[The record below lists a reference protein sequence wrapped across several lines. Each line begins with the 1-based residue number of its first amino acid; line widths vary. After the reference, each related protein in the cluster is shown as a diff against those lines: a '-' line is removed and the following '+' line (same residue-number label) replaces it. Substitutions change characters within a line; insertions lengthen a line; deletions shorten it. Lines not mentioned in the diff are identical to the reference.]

1 MAALLGGES
10 LCSLQAQSAGASPAQ
25 SGVASGV
32 GGDCCNADAQ
42 KKLAASLGFVDIVGI
57 KLGMSPQHVTAALK
71 ANSPTLGFK
80 IFTTR
85 LIMPSTDPAFAKVP
99 HYIVAHKSP
108 APAPDHSQ
116 EYIIIEFTL
125 PPNPPVVD
133 RVYRK
138 VMFADGKGTANGT
151 LVSAMETKYGK
162 ETNINANSYHWMFLN
177 NGQPVTKP
185 LSGTNAACESVNS
198 NQDGSFGSPP
208 VNDNNPSTEYG
219 DQPITLQY
227 LSQPDNADIVPA
239 CDAYVSVL
247 GTTLSAN
254 YADPSTVALG
264 MSVAM
269 QSAELIHNNRVST
282 RAWLQADLDAKNKN
296 IKKNGAAQAAPK
308 L

>member
-1 MAALLGGES
+1 
-10 LCSLQAQSAGASPAQ
+10 
-25 SGVASGV
+25 
-32 GGDCCNADAQ
+32 
-42 KKLAASLGFVDIVGI
+42 
-57 KLGMSPQHVTAALK
+57 
-71 ANSPTLGFK
+71 
-80 IFTTR
+80 
-85 LIMPSTDPAFAKVP
+85 MPSSDPAFVKVP

-125 PPNPPVVD
+125 PPNAPVVD

-151 LVSAMETKYGK
+151 LMKAMEAKYGT
-162 ETNINANSYHWMFLN
+162 ETNINAISYHWMFLN

-185 LSGTNAACESVNS
+185 LSGTNAACESVNG
-198 NQDGSFGSPP
+198 NQDGSFGNPP

-227 LSQPDNADIVPA
+227 MSQPDNSDVVPA
-239 CDAYVSVL
+239 CDAYASVL
-247 GTTLSAN
+247 GTILSVN
-254 YADPSTVALG
+254 YADPSSVALG

-282 RAWLQADLDAKNKN
+282 RAWLQADLDAKNNK
-296 IKKNGAAQAAPK
+296 IKQNGAQQTAPK